1 MDSALHEK
9 AKQIFQQ
16 RLELTERTGIND
28 LLHYL
33 FNQTDFLKAP
43 ASSKYHDAEP
53 GGLLVHSAKT
63 YMHLIEILQT
73 SDFFQNVSIESAAIA
88 GLLHDVCKINTYKQ
102 EIKHRKI
109 MDPGG
114 RSHWEDYTGYEIE
127 DSLPAGHGEKSVMII
142 ERFIELTPE
151 EIMAINW
158 HRGGFDSRVRSFEGS
173 RQISEGMQKYP
184 LIIALHAADLMATY
198 AGETRS

>member
-1 MDSALHEK
+1 MDNAIYEK
-9 AKQIFQQ
+9 AKGLFQH
-16 RLELTERTGIND
+16 RLELTERTGIKN
-28 LLHYL
+28 LIHYL

-43 ASSKYHDAEP
+43 ASMKYHDAEP
-53 GGLLVHSAKT
+53 GGLLLHSVKT
-63 YMHLIEILQT
+63 FANLNNVLRS
-73 SDFFQNVSIESAAIA
+73 SDFFRGTIPESASIT
-88 GLLHDVCKINTYKQ
+88 GLLHDVCKINMYKA

-109 MDPGG
+109 MDSDG
-114 RSHWEDYTGYEIE
+114 RSHWEDYNGYEIE
-127 DSLPAGHGEKSVMII
+127 DAFPAGHGEKSVMII

-158 HRGGFDSRVRSFEGS
+158 HMGGFDSRVRSFEGS

>member
-53 GGLLVHSAKT
+53 
-63 YMHLIEILQT
+63 
-73 SDFFQNVSIESAAIA
+73 
-88 GLLHDVCKINTYKQ
+88 
-102 EIKHRKI
+102 
-109 MDPGG
+109 
-114 RSHWEDYTGYEIE
+114 
-127 DSLPAGHGEKSVMII
+127 
-142 ERFIELTPE
+142 
-151 EIMAINW
+151 
-158 HRGGFDSRVRSFEGS
+158 
-173 RQISEGMQKYP
+173 
-184 LIIALHAADLMATY
+184 
-198 AGETRS
+198 